1 MLEVMKNPVPCS
13 AMLAVRRWAML
24 SVMAVASVV
33 ALAWAASAAQ
43 PKGAF
48 AKAGSREK
56 LTGAGGVAHVY
67 KQVGAM
73 ELRLYVFAP
82 PERKPGER
90 RPAIL
95 FFHGGGFVGGD
106 PSSYLDQCKHFA
118 ARGMVAITAAYRL
131 KGQEDANVLDS
142 CMDGKS
148 AVRWVRAHADE
159 LGIEPGRLAVGGGSA
174 GGFISVFTTFIEKFN
189 DSNDDLKTSCIPNA
203 LVLFNPGVEATEE
216 KARQKGGEEA
226 VGLVK
231 EISPLG
237 HVRKDAPPTI
247 IFHGTA
253 DTTVPF
259 ESVLRFQK
267 KMQAMGNRCEVVS
280 YEGRKHS
287 FFNLEPDKTD
297 VIQKSDAFLTGL
309 GYLKEEPGPPEAV
322 KK

>member
-1 MLEVMKNPVPCS
+1 MKIPALSSVR
-13 AMLAVRRWAML
+13 LTLRRWATPSIL
-24 SVMAVASVV
+24 VAACVV
-33 ALAWAASAAQ
+33 ALAGAASAAQ
-43 PKGAF
+43 PKGGA
-48 AKAGSREK
+48 AKAGGREM
-56 LTGAGGVAHVY
+56 LIAAGGVAHVY

-73 ELRLYVFAP
+73 ELHLYVFTP
-82 PERKPGER
+82 PDRKPGER
-90 RPAIL
+90 HPAIL

-106 PSSYLDQCKHFA
+106 PSSYVDQCKHFA
-118 ARGMVAITAAYRL
+118 ARGLVAITAAYRL
-131 KGQEDANVLDS
+131 KGQESANVLDS

-159 LGIEPGRLAVGGGSA
+159 LGIDPGRLVVSGGSA

-189 DSNDDLKTSCIPNA
+189 DPNDDPKTSCIPNA

-253 DTTVPF
+253 DTTVPI

-267 KMQAMGNRCEVVS
+267 KMQELGNRCEIVS
-280 YEGRKHS
+280 YDGRKHS
-287 FFNLEPDKTD
+287 FFNREPDKTD

-309 GYLKEEPGPPEAV
+309 GYLKGKPGAQ
-322 KK
+322 KQ

>member
-1 MLEVMKNPVPCS
+1 MKIPVLSNIMLV
-13 AMLAVRRWAML
+13 VRRWATP
-24 SVMAVASVV
+24 SVLTVVSVV

-43 PKGAF
+43 PKGAA
-48 AKAGSREK
+48 AKAGGSEK
-56 LTGAGGVAHVY
+56 LTSAGGVAHVY
-67 KQVGAM
+67 KQVGTM
-73 ELRLYVFAP
+73 ELRLYVFTP
-82 PERKPGER
+82 RERKPGER

-106 PSSYLDQCKHFA
+106 PSSYVDQCKHFA
-118 ARGMVAITAAYRL
+118 TRGLVAITAAYRL
-131 KGQEDANVLDS
+131 KGQENANVPDS

-159 LGIEPGRLAVGGGSA
+159 LGIEPERLAVGGGSA
-174 GGFISVFTTFIEKFN
+174 GGFISVFTTFIEKFS
-189 DSNDDLKTSCIPNA
+189 DPNDDRKASCVPNA

-237 HVRKDAPPTI
+237 HLRKNAPPTI
-247 IFHGTA
+247 VFHGTA

-259 ESVLRFQK
+259 ESILRFQK
-267 KMQAMGNRCEVVS
+267 KMQEMGNRCEVVS

-309 GYLKEEPGPPEAV
+309 GYLKEKPAAQ
-322 KK
+322 KR

>member
-1 MLEVMKNPVPCS
+1 MFEEMKIPVLSSVIP
-13 AMLAVRRWAML
+13 AVRRWATP
-24 SVMAVASVV
+24 SVLAVVSVV
-33 ALAWAASAAQ
+33 ALAGAVSAAQ
-43 PKGAF
+43 SKGAS
-48 AKAGSREK
+48 AKAGGREK
-56 LTGAGGVAHVY
+56 LTSAGGVAHVY

-73 ELRLYVFAP
+73 ELRLYVFTP

-95 FFHGGGFVGGD
+95 FFHGGGFVSGD

-131 KGQEDANVLDS
+131 KGQENANALDS
-142 CMDGKS
+142 CLDGKS

-159 LGIEPGRLAVGGGSA
+159 LGVEPGRLAVGGGSA

-189 DSNDDLKTSCIPNA
+189 DPNDDLKASCVPNA

-259 ESVLRFQK
+259 ESILRFQK
-267 KMQAMGNRCEVVS
+267 KCRSWATVARWCPTKDGSIRFSTVS
-280 YEGRKHS
+280 RIKQ
-287 FFNLEPDKTD
+287 T
-297 VIQKSDAFLTGL
+297 
-309 GYLKEEPGPPEAV
+309 
-322 KK
+322 